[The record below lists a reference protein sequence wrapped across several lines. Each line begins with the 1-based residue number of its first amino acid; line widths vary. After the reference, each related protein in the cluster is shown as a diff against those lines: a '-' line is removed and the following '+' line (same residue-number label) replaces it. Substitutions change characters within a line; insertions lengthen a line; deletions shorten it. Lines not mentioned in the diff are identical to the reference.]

1 MKDISRQVAINLKDV
16 EDSNFS
22 RFMLCSWIFL
32 LLHFQLFSS
41 SKDISRE
48 NLLKISLIKKV
59 YSNNYLL
66 LLEKSRNFWK
76 ATVIMDLDMHNG
88 KENWLANETF

>member
-1 MKDISRQVAINLKDV
+1 MKGISRQVAINLKNV
-16 EDSNFS
+16 EDSNFP
-22 RFMLCSWIFL
+22 RFMLCSWVFL

-41 SKDISRE
+41 SKDISRK

-66 LLEKSRNFWK
+66 LLKKSWNFWK
-76 ATVIMDLDMHNG
+76 ATVIVDLDMHNG
-88 KENWLANETF
+88 RENWLANETF

>member
-32 LLHFQLFSS
+32 LLHFQLFPS

-66 LLEKSRNFWK
+66 LLEKSRNF
-76 ATVIMDLDMHNG
+76 
-88 KENWLANETF
+88 